1 MDKKDGSVIESNED
15 FATALG
21 QVFETKFIEETLDH
35 IPELPERTT
44 SRLFDITITKSLNH

>member
-1 MDKKDGSVIESNED
+1 MIESNENIA
-15 FATALG
+15 ATALG
-21 QVFETKFIEETLDH
+21 QVFETTFIEETLDH